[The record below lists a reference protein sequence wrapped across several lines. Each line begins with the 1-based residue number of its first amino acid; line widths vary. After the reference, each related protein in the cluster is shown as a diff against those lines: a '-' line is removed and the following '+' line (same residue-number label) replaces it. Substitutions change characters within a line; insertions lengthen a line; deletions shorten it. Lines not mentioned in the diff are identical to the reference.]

1 MLARAEKDQSSEIP
15 SKIGRF
21 AIQRTLGEG
30 AQGVVYLGHDPEL
43 ERLVAIKS
51 LRLNSTQD
59 SPELIETLR
68 KEAKT
73 VGRMQHPNIVAIYD
87 AGDYRGG
94 LYLVFEYVEGQM
106 LADHLKKPGETS
118 IERATAIT
126 RDIVSGMAF
135 AHEQNVIHCDLKPAN
150 ILLNQDGAAKIT
162 DFGIA
167 RILSGKQDEQNGLI
181 GTPRYMAPE
190 YISQGLQGPAS
201 DVFALGLICHEILTG
216 QNAIRGRKLAD
227 IFAQITEGDI
237 PPPSDENP
245 RVDEKLDGIVMRALA
260 KDPRE
265 RFADAKEMK
274 EALEKYASAADLA
287 HLGAGEEGKN
297 TTVAFLLRRIR
308 NKSDFPALTSAIRGL
323 NQLVVNDKQSVA
335 KLSGTVLKDF
345 ALTNKILRTVN
356 SAYYRRSS
364 NKISTISR
372 AVVILGIQTVR
383 NIASSMMLFEHLQD
397 KGTQA
402 RLDEHITASMFSGML
417 ATEMAAKMKSKAREE
432 VFLCATFHNLGRLLA
447 TYYLSEEI
455 GEIERLKK
463 QKQISWQ
470 QASKAVLG
478 VSFQDLGIAIARE
491 WDFPDA
497 LIHSMRALP
506 EEKHRKAVTPEQ
518 KMRHLACFSN
528 EASLAI
534 GEASSVEEQKK
545 VLRAVSERYAESL
558 PVQPNSV
565 EKVINRA
572 VERFDSFTAVL
583 AKNSKGGGFRTRLAG
598 LAGDEAAAGSF
609 TNDDTITR
617 QLVGGVDEGGDQPS
631 VSLLTQTY
639 ETENGEIAQQVL
651 TAGIQDI
658 SNALVGKYVLNDV
671 FRIVLETMYRG
682 LGFTRVLL
690 FLKDPRRPLMRAR
703 LGLGPGS
710 DAALQHSGFSLKFV
724 PDVYHVALKNDV
736 DVLIHDVEEKNIR
749 ARIPVWHSELFAA
762 RSFAL
767 FPVVINGSPLAM
779 FYADKD
785 APGAVKIDDHE
796 LSLLKTL
803 RNQASLAIKQKML

>member
-1 MLARAEKDQSSEIP
+1 MAARHHGTP
-15 SKIGRF
+15 RKIGRF
-21 AIQRTLGEG
+21 AIQRVLGEG
-30 AQGVVYLGHDPEL
+30 AQGVVYLGHDPQL

-51 LRLNSTQD
+51 LRLDATAD
-59 SPELIETLR
+59 SPDLIETLR
-68 KEAKT
+68 KEAKA

-87 AGDYRGG
+87 VGDFRGG
-94 LYLVFEYVEGQM
+94 LYLVFEYVEGEM
-106 LADHLKKPGETS
+106 LADLLRRPGD
-118 IERATAIT
+118 IPVQRATAIA

-135 AHEQNVIHCDLKPAN
+135 AHERQVIHCDLKPAN
-150 ILLNQDGAAKIT
+150 ILLNQDGSAKIT

-167 RILSGKQDEQNGLI
+167 RILSGQQDEQNGLI

-190 YISQGLQGPAS
+190 YVSQGLQGPAA
-201 DVFALGLICHEILTG
+201 DVFALGLICHEVLTG
-216 QNAIRGRKLAD
+216 TAAVKGRKLSD
-227 IFAQITEGDI
+227 IFRSITEGHI
-237 PPPSDENP
+237 PPPSQSNAGI
-245 RVDEKLDGIVMRALA
+245 DEKLDAIIMKSLA
-260 KDPRE
+260 KDPAE
-265 RFADAKEMK
+265 RYADAQEMK
-274 EALEKYASAADLA
+274 AALERYASAADLA
-287 HLGAGEEGKN
+287 QLGTSEEGKN

-356 SAYYRRSS
+356 SAFYRRSS

-397 KGTQA
+397 KGTQT

-417 ATEMAAKMKSKAREE
+417 ATEMAASMKSKTREE

-455 GEIERLKK
+455 AEIERLKK
-463 QKQISWQ
+463 QKNFTWQ

-478 VSFQDLGIAIARE
+478 VSFQDLGIAIAKE

-506 EEKHRKAVTPEQ
+506 DEKHRKAVTAEQ

-528 EASLAI
+528 EVSAGIHDAAS
-534 GEASSVEEQKK
+534 VDDHKK
-545 VLRAVSERYAESL
+545 ILREVSERYADSL
-558 PVQPNSV
+558 PVQHNSI
-565 EKVINRA
+565 EKIVVRA

-583 AKNSKGGGFRTRLAG
+583 AKDTAGGTFRTRLAG
-598 LAGDEAAAGSF
+598 LAGDEDAARAF
-609 TNDDTITR
+609 AKDDTITR
-617 QLVGGVDEGGDQPS
+617 ELVGGLEEAGIEPS
-631 VSLLTQTY
+631 VRLLDQSY
-639 ETENGEIAQQVL
+639 QTENGEIAQQVL

-658 SNALVGKYVLNDV
+658 SNCLVGDYVLNDV

-690 FLKDPRRPLMRAR
+690 FLKDPKRSRMKVR

-710 DAALQHSGFSLKFV
+710 DAALQHAGFGLKFA

-749 ARIPVWHSELFAA
+749 GRIPEWHRELFPA

-767 FPVVINGSPLAM
+767 FPIVINRSPLAL

-785 APGAVKIDDHE
+785 EAGAVRIDDHE

-803 RNQASLAIKQKML
+803 RNQATLAIKQKMI